1 MDYVSHTDVLPY
13 TNTDQKMP
21 IENELFPRFFNSET
35 EDHSKFKPSE
45 TLLAWKDKNHHWLQL
60 SDVYKETTNNIQITA
75 IPFFI
80 GKKIIA
86 IDHITI
92 SSNCFSSN
100 VGVRYSQ
107 NTTNY
112 WVSFNFFFLKHFVIQ
127 LFHHHHSYFL
137 SNYFI

>member
-112 WVSFNFFFLKHFVIQ
+112 WVSFNFFF
-127 LFHHHHSYFL
+127 
-137 SNYFI
+137 